1 MAFMMLEW
9 VFTSIFL
16 ILVVLAL
23 RAALGKRM
31 SAGLRYA
38 LWAVVLVR
46 LLVPVQLFTSPIAGT
61 WVAAE
66 QRTEHQ
72 ITDWPAVSAA
82 PVNAP
87 GDSALGLPV
96 KDAASENVPAPPVL
110 PDAPTVPD
118 APEPPDLS
126 NPPEWLASLGWVW
139 LAGSAAVAFVLLV
152 SNLWFF
158 WKLRR
163 ERIPLDGADQPLRV
177 YMAVGLPSPCLFGL
191 IRPAIYVTPEAA
203 ANPDMLRHV
212 LAHEH
217 THYRHGDHIWSLLRC
232 TALAVHWWNPLVWVA
247 VRLSRRDGELACD
260 EGALKRL
267 GDGERAGYGGT
278 LLALVTAKP
287 RPGDLFRCSTT
298 MAGDKKSL
306 KERISRIAAA
316 PKCAVWAVVVAVL
329 VTALACQ
336 CAFGQAAELEADDPV
351 SSADLAVSAGP
362 LSTEGEPEDWND
374 LPAHFTVDVEG
385 IPEDVLHFVGE
396 EARESCADLRK
407 YWGEHHAGPVVI
419 DDWRVNTL
427 NGPWTGKAG
436 DMDVEVWQFNYEAHT
451 TTPDKVENFIDGDAY
466 LTEDGWLRN
475 VARDSSYV
483 VFLVNGAGKR
493 GLLMTYFSHDGDV
506 TPGDAEAYFQWL
518 SGLLEGKV
526 HPSDFPQ
533 TDLNRNGV
541 PETLEV
547 YMIYGGSGQRLDV
560 REGGEVIYSEEG
572 HYAHV
577 GYNSVFL
584 CTLDGEDYLLRYNPY
599 MGQGW
604 CTYSYK
610 LFTLENGVETAARE
624 NSVEFDINF
633 APFMHESFDP
643 EAIAAFTDEVNGLL
657 AHSVQLF
664 NTDEDLVASFER
676 EGRLYDRLSFLD
688 SWEPAFVRD
697 ENASLE
703 ENLRAYQ
710 KAMEK
715 EWYVAEPILFY
726 RDELGRDVRLCYHD
740 KEVRID
746 AVWDMINPSTAY
758 PEVLDLNG
766 DGRDEIVFSL
776 VEGHGTGALVEKL
789 YVFDADTLEQYD
801 TSGLNEEILRSIK
814 STGDEDNFYLQGP
827 GMPGPVTLN
836 KHAPRDNPGA
846 PVADVIGLGDIIRYT
861 VSDGVVYCWL
871 GCDMSGALIGYEG
884 YLKVWLEFTDAGSF
898 QGWRCDYVGSIEP

>member
-1 MAFMMLEW
+1 MTVMLLEW
-9 VFTSIFL
+9 VCTSAFL
-16 ILVVLAL
+16 ILVTLVL
-23 RAALGKRM
+23 RAALGKRIGGAM
-31 SAGLRYA
+31 RYA
-38 LWAVVLVR
+38 LWAAVLLR
-46 LLVPVQLFTSPIAGT
+46 LLVPVQLFTSPLAGT
-61 WVAAE
+61 WVAAG
-66 QRTEHQ
+66 QRVER
-72 ITDWPAVSAA
+72 DVVEWSAA
-82 PVNAP
+82 PTAP
-87 GDSALGLPV
+87 AGEALGLPV
-96 KDAASENVPAPPVL
+96 VDKTPG
-110 PDAPTVPD
+110 TVPS
-118 APEPPDLS
+118 APKAPALPHPPEPPAAPDLS
-126 NPPEWLASLGWVW
+126 KLAPWLGWAW
-139 LAGSAAVAFVLLV
+139 LAGAGLAALVLLL
-152 SNLWFF
+152 SNLRFYGQ
-158 WKLRR
+158 LRR
-163 ERIPLDGADQPLRV
+163 VRTRLEGVDCPLAV
-177 YMAVGLPSPCLFGL
+177 YAAPGLPSPCLFGL
-191 IRPAIYVTPEAA
+191 LRPAVYITPEAA
-203 ANPDMLRHV
+203 ADPDMLRHV
-212 LAHEH
+212 LAHEV
-217 THYRHGDHIWSLLRC
+217 THFRHGDHIWSLLRC
-232 TALAVHWWNPLVWVA
+232 AALAVHWWDPLVWVA
-247 VRLSRRDGELACD
+247 AVLSRRDGELACD
-260 EGALKRL
+260 EGALRRL
-267 GDGERAGYGGT
+267 GDGQRAAYGNT

-287 RPGDLFRCSTT
+287 GPADLFRCATT

-306 KERISRIAAA
+306 KERITRIAAA
-316 PKCAVWAVVVAVL
+316 PRRVAWAVAVAVL
-329 VTALACQ
+329 VTAMACL
-336 CAFGQAAELEADDPV
+336 CAFGQAAEPEADDPV
-351 SSADLAVSAGP
+351 SSADPAVSAGP
-362 LSTEGEPEDWND
+362 LSTEGEPEDWDD

-396 EARESCADLRK
+396 EARESCANLRK

-518 SGLLEGKV
+518 GGLLEGKV
-526 HPSDFPQ
+526 CPSDFPQ

-577 GYNSVFL
+577 GYNSLFL

-610 LFTLENGVETAARE
+610 LFTLENGVETVVRE

-643 EAIAAFTDEVNGLL
+643 EAINAFMDEINGLL

-664 NTDEDLVASFER
+664 NTDDDLADTFEK
-676 EGRLYDRLSFLD
+676 EGRLYDSLWFMD
-688 SWEPAFVRD
+688 SWEPVFTRD
-697 ENASLE
+697 ENASLL

-710 KAMEK
+710 KAMEQ

-746 AVWDMINPSTAY
+746 AVWDMSNPSAEY
-758 PEVLDLNG
+758 PDVLDLNG
-766 DGRDEIVFSL
+766 DGRDEIVFPL
-776 VEGHGTGALVEKL
+776 VWGHGTGVHVEQL
-789 YVFDADTLEQYD
+789 YVFDAETLEQYD
-801 TSGLNEEILRSIK
+801 TSGLNQRILDQIESA
-814 STGDEDNFYLQGP
+814 GDGDGYSLSAPWMGRISVAKEAGEDNE
-827 GMPGPVTLN
+827 
-836 KHAPRDNPGA
+836 HAPAADALALG
-846 PVADVIGLGDIIRYT
+846 DVIEYSLEEDGLHCR
-861 VSDGVVYCWL
+861 L
-871 GCDMSGALIGYEG
+871 GCDASGIAVDYIGYLDITLGFAPREG
-884 YLKVWLEFTDAGSF
+884 V
-898 QGWRCDYVGSIEP
+898 RCVSAQYMPYE

>member
-1 MAFMMLEW
+1 MAVILLEW
-9 VFTSIFL
+9 VFTSVFL

-23 RAALGKRM
+23 RAALGRRV

-46 LLVPVQLFTSPIAGT
+46 LLVPVQLFTSPVVGT
-61 WVAAE
+61 WVTTE
-66 QRTEHQ
+66 KRTEK
-72 ITDWPAVSAA
+72 TVYTPAN
-82 PVNAP
+82 PLLTE
-87 GDSALGLPV
+87 GEE
-96 KDAASENVPAPPVL
+96 DAALSPGGQDGPTGTWGAF
-110 PDAPTVPD
+110 PDAPNPPAMPD
-118 APEPPDLS
+118 APEPPQ
-126 NPPEWLASLGWVW
+126 PPDVSKAPGWLGWVW
-139 LAGSAAVAFVLLV
+139 LAGSVAVVFVLLG
-152 SNLWFF
+152 SNLLFF

-177 YMAVGLPSPCLFGL
+177 YVAAGLPSPCLFGV
-191 IRPAIYVTPEAA
+191 IRPAVYVTPEAA
-203 ANPDMLRHV
+203 ASPDMLRHV
-212 LAHEH
+212 LAHEY

-232 TALAVHWWNPLVWVA
+232 AALAAHWWNPLVWVA
-247 VRLSRRDGELACD
+247 ARLSRRDGELACD

-267 GDGERAGYGGT
+267 GDSERAGYGNT

-287 RPGDLFRCSTT
+287 GPVDLFRCATT

-306 KERISRIAAA
+306 KERITRIAAA
-316 PKCAVWAVVVAVL
+316 PRRVAWAVAVAVL
-329 VTALACQ
+329 VTAMACL
-336 CAFGQAAELEADDPV
+336 CAFGQAAEPEAEADDPF
-351 SSADLAVSAGP
+351 SSADPAVYAGP
-362 LSTEGEPEDWND
+362 LSTEGEPEDWDD

-396 EARESCADLRK
+396 EARESCANLRK

-518 SGLLEGKV
+518 GGLLEGKV

-577 GYNSVFL
+577 GYNSLFL

-610 LFTLENGVETAARE
+610 LFTLENGVETVARE

-643 EAIAAFTDEVNGLL
+643 EAINAFMDEINGLL

-664 NTDEDLVASFER
+664 NTDDDLADTFEK
-676 EGRLYDRLSFLD
+676 EGRLYDSLWFMD
-688 SWEPAFVRD
+688 SWEPVFTRD
-697 ENASLE
+697 ENASLL

-710 KAMEK
+710 KAMEQ

-746 AVWDMINPSTAY
+746 AVWDMSNPSAEY
-758 PEVLDLNG
+758 PDVLDLNG
-766 DGRDEIVFSL
+766 DGRDEIVFPL
-776 VEGHGTGALVEKL
+776 VWGYGTGVHVEQL
-789 YVFDADTLEQYD
+789 YVFDAETLEQYD
-801 TSGLNEEILRSIK
+801 TSGLNELILSSIQ
-814 STGDEDNFYLQGP
+814 STGDEDWFYLRGP
-827 GMPGPVTLN
+827 GMPGPVSLN
-836 KHAPRDNPGA
+836 KHAPRDNPDA
-846 PVADVIGLGDIIRYT
+846 PVADAISLGDMIQYT
-861 VSDGVVYCWL
+861 VNGGEVNCWL
-871 GCDMSGALIGYEG
+871 GCDTSGMSTGYEG
-884 YLKVWLEFTDAGSF
+884 YLKVSLEFAGAGGF
-898 QGWRCDYVGSIEP
+898 RCVFSEYTGEIEY